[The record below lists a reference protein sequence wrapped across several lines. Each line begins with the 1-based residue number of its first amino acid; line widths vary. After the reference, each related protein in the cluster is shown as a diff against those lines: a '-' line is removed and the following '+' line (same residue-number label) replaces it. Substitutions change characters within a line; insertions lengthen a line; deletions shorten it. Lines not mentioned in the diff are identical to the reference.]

1 MSFKLYQICYTSLFF
16 VCILFLTKC
25 ILQFILVFQ
34 SHAGDVNVSKRHVS
48 GKVYIYVRPLLV
60 SMVAV
65 PQVMWLGHLSEFK
78 LMMVFSITCL
88 ILIIY
93 YV

>member
-1 MSFKLYQICYTSLFF
+1 MSFKLYQICY
-16 VCILFLTKC
+16 IRLFLFAFYSLKM
-25 ILQFILVFQ
+25 QFILVFQ
-34 SHAGDVNVSKRHVS
+34 IHTGDVNVSKRHVS
-48 GKVYIYVRPLLV
+48 GKVYIYVRSLLV
-60 SMVAV
+60 SVVAV